1 MNQLYLGRMKMSKN
15 DKCACRICKLSI
27 KRKEALE
34 SDDINTVKEAL
45 REFADLFLNTD
56 CDLSYHK
63 CILDGSWPS
72 ADKILK
78 NSLDKYNNHPNRKK
92 E

>member
-1 MNQLYLGRMKMSKN
+1 MA
-15 DKCACRICKLSI
+15 KCECRICKLSI

-34 SDDINTVKEAL
+34 SDDINIVKEAL

-78 NSLDKYNNHPNRKK
+78 NSLDKYKNHPNRKK

>member
-1 MNQLYLGRMKMSKN
+1 M
-15 DKCACRICKLSI
+15 DKCTCRICKLSI

-34 SDDINTVKEAL
+34 SDDINIVKEAL
-45 REFADLFLNTD
+45 REFADLFLNAD
-56 CDLSYHK
+56 ADASYYK
-63 CILDGSWPS
+63 CILDGSWPD

-78 NSLDKYNNHPNRKK
+78 ISLDKYKNHPNRKK